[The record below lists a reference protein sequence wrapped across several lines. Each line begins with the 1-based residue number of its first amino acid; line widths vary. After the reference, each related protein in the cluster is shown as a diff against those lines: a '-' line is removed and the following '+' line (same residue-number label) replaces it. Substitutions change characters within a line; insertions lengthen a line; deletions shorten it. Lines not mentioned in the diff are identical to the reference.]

1 MSEYSTKVGTLL
13 NRVSNKAHHMFL
25 TGYPRSEIEAVC
37 NQMIREEAGIIIEA
51 EKQLQREQPKTLT
64 DYISNK

>member
-1 MSEYSTKVGTLL
+1 
-13 NRVSNKAHHMFL
+13 MFL